1 MRIHLLILAAI
12 LVSCASE
19 EYPRRNV
26 RLDEHA
32 RKLDT
37 RYFKPS
43 ESMQAG
49 VPKKGLEQYM
59 MNQYEGAY
67 ADRGFGN
74 YRPQLN
80 QNAFLGNSFSGAS
93 YFPQNFVDFE
103 EVGVASWYGSE
114 FQGKATANGEFYDP
128 EAMTAAHPTLPLPSN
143 VRVTNLRNGRAVIVR
158 VNDRGP
164 YSKDRI
170 IDVSERAADELGF
183 KDDGTTKVY
192 IQLLRND
199 TDEMLKRMKIKN

>member
-12 LVSCASE
+12 LASCVSE

-32 RKLDT
+32 RKLDP

-49 VPKKGLEQYM
+49 APKKVLEQYM
-59 MNQYEGAY
+59 MSQYESDH

-74 YRPQLN
+74 YRPQFN
-80 QNAFLGNSFSGAS
+80 QNSFYGAS
-93 YFPQNFVDFE
+93 YFPENPVDFE
-103 EVGVASWYGSE
+103 EVGVASWYGPE
-114 FQGKATANGEFYDP
+114 FQGRATANGEYYDP

-143 VRVTNLRNGRAVIVR
+143 VRVTNLRNGRTVIVR

-164 YSKDRI
+164 YSKERI

-183 KDDGTTKVY
+183 KGDGTTKVY

-199 TDEMLKRMKIKN
+199 TDEMLNRMKIRN